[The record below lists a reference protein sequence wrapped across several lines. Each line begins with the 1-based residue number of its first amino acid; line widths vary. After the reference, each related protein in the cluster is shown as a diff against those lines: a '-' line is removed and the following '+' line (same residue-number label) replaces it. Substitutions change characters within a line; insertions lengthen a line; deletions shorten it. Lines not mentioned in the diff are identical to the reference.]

1 MCPSR
6 RSMLATLGWGSVAAL
21 AGCGLLNRTEH
32 EVATLFPRGDGDPTL
47 GSSVALSDDGTT
59 ALVGAPRARNL
70 ADDPG
75 GVAFVFER
83 QVGNWQEETGLATT
97 ASGPDASLG
106 ESVDLSADGTTALVS
121 VPGGGDTGAA
131 IVFERTD
138 GEWRQTPLESDGSD
152 DARAVALSGD
162 GTTAVV
168 GTGDAVTVFG
178 RTDGR
183 WDQQVRL
190 AAVDGDSD
198 IGLAVSRDGRRAFVG
213 GPSVV
218 DETPGEDGGVAVFE
232 GDDWGRTATI
242 SPGDATDGPF
252 GAALAA
258 SDDGSTLLVGAGSA
272 DPESSTA
279 GSAAVYADADSEWT
293 RRDRVT
299 DPESRAGFGAAV
311 DLSGD
316 GSRAAVAVP
325 AATADAAAPFGP
337 VVPSNATASRGVG
350 GRNCAR
356 WTRTATGGSGRP
368 SPSTATGRRR
378 WSGPRPTATSTGRS
392 RGPSTSSSSGA
403 ALDSRVTPCLTRLI
417 LVTHIDSGTMTV
429 GDRFTPGRR

>member
-1 MCPSR
+1 MSPSR
-6 RSMLATLGWGSVAAL
+6 RSVLAALGWGSVTSL
-21 AGCGLLNRTEH
+21 AGCGLLNRTEY

-70 ADDPG
+70 AEDPA

-83 QVGNWQEETGLATT
+83 QVGNWQEGTALATT
-97 ASGPDASLG
+97 ASGPDARLG

-183 WDQQVRL
+183 WDRRARL
-190 AAVDGDSD
+190 TAVDGDSD

-213 GPSVV
+213 GPGLVNETAGGGGGSV
-218 DETPGEDGGVAVFE
+218 AIFE
-232 GDDWGRTATI
+232 GDDGERTATI
-242 SPGDATDGPF
+242 PPGDATDGPF
-252 GAALAA
+252 GAALSA
-258 SDDGSTLLVGAGSA
+258 SENGSTLLVGAGSA
-272 DPESSTA
+272 DPDSSTA
-279 GSAAVYADADSEWT
+279 GSAAVYADADGEWT

-299 DPESRAGFGAAV
+299 DPEGRAGFGAAV
-311 DLSGD
+311 GLSGD
-316 GSRAAVAVP
+316 GSRAAVAAP
-325 AATADAAAPFGP
+325 TATADAAATFAP
-337 VVPSNATASRGVG
+337 VVAFERDGES
-350 GRNCAR
+350 
-356 WTRTATGGSGRP
+356 W
-368 SPSTATGRRR
+368 GRRAEL
-378 WSGPRPTATSTGRS
+378 RPVDEENGRRFGTAV
-392 RGPSTSSSSGA
+392 
-403 ALDSRVTPCLTRLI
+403 ALDGDGSTT
-417 LVTHIDSGTMTV
+417 LVGATVSPDRDDPESGTV
-429 GDRFTPGRR
+429 YVFE